1 MSIYI
6 NKQGQLKKINH
17 IYHCTSK
24 LIKGMDYEV
33 HEWLGLKC
41 LRKNNSNA
49 PYGWYGPT
57 LYAGPLKSLEFTI
70 DVNTDTSGG
79 LGDGAMDLL
88 PGFSVSRYS
97 LFYSKA
103 GRMCFRWKSMGY
115 QYRAFH
121 DVLNTTAYKIKVTT
135 SSIEVSGSKY
145 SFAEKDNINCKI
157 NSIGASFNDSRFK
170 DFVIDGINYYPVR
183 LLHSITADYDHD
195 GIARNAGDCGLIN
208 SKTGKFYGST
218 SPANYGYFTVENEFI
233 KSKLQSLVPKASAT
247 SVIFDYTANQD
258 TTDYELIGYVDKY
271 NYIACYQKGTEYLIL
286 SDDVIYAPE
295 DCSDLFSY
303 YSQLAV
309 LQFNNFNTRA
319 VRNMSQMIAAT
330 AIENIDVSM
339 FSTTMVTNMYS
350 MFSNNQK
357 LKSINIDNFNTSKV
371 LNFEGMFYQ
380 NLALE
385 TAHVN
390 INTAN
395 ATNLKGFFYYCNNLK
410 TIYSNDWNTDKVTQD
425 TDMFAYCGALVGGNG
440 TIYNASK
447 IGKEMAVVDEVIETT
462 VDEETVETVK
472 EGYFTK
478 PE

>member
-6 NKQGQLKKINH
+6 NKQGSLKRINH

-24 LIKGMDYEV
+24 LLEGLDYEV
-33 HEWLGLKC
+33 HEWLNVVPTSLNGGYYYKGPSMHIGKALTFSC
-41 LRKNNSNA
+41 ICCINSTFRSPREDCAIIA
-49 PYGWYGPT
+49 PYNNFIGDFVGISM
-57 LYAGPLKSLEFTI
+57 KSLVVMRRESKGNAYGI
-70 DVNTDTSGG
+70 KWGVKNER
-79 LGDGAMDLL
+79 
-88 PGFSVSRYS
+88 FSVSADITGITIDNVLIKPAYNKQYS
-97 LFYSKA
+97 QLDIY
-103 GRMCFRWKSMGY
+103 
-115 QYRAFH
+115 
-121 DVLNTTAYKIKVTT
+121 
-135 SSIEVSGSKY
+135 
-145 SFAEKDNINCKI
+145 INHPYL
-157 NSIGASFNDSRFK
+157 STFNVRLK
-170 DFVIDGINYYPVR
+170 NVVIDGINYYPVR
-183 LLHSITADYDHD
+183 LLHHITADSDND
-195 GIARNAGDCGLIN
+195 GIARNAEDCGLIN
-208 SKTGKFYGST
+208 SKTGKFYGSI
-218 SPANYGYFTVENEFI
+218 SPENYGYFTVENEFI
-233 KSKLQSLVPKASAT
+233 KSNLQALVPKASAT
-247 SVIFDYTANQD
+247 SVKFDYTANQD
-258 TTDYELIGYVDKY
+258 ITDFELIGYVDKY

-295 DCSDLFSY
+295 DCSDLFAF

-339 FSTTMVTNMYS
+339 FSTPMVTNMYS

-371 LNFEGMFYQ
+371 SNFEGMFYQ
-380 NLALE
+380 NLALT

-395 ATNLKGFFYYCNNLK
+395 ATNLKGFFYYCNHLK
-410 TIYSNDWNTDKVTQD
+410 TIYSKDWNTNKVTQD
-425 TDMFAYCGALVGGNG
+425 TDMFNYCASLVGGNG
-440 TIYNASK
+440 TTYNASK

>member
-1 MSIYI
+1 MSIYL
-6 NKQGQLKKINH
+6 NKQGSLKKINH

-24 LIKGMDYEV
+24 LIKGLDYEV
-33 HEWLGLKC
+33 HEWLGMIC
-41 LRKNNSNA
+41 LRRSYTS
-49 PYGWYGPT
+49 YGWDGPS
-57 LYAGPLKSLEFTI
+57 LNAGLHKSLEFTI
-70 DVNTDTSGG
+70 DINTDTVYGI
-79 LGDGAMDLL
+79 GAGAVNLL
-88 PGFSVSRYS
+88 PNFKVGRYT
-97 LFYSKA
+97 LFYSKNCK
-103 GRMCFRWKSMGY
+103 MCFRWKNMGY
-115 QYRAFH
+115 QYRAFD
-121 DVLNTTAYKIKVTT
+121 DVPNTTAYKIKVTT
-135 SSIEVSGSKY
+135 SSIEVSGSKF
-145 SFAEKDNINCKI
+145 SFAEKDNIDCTI
-157 NSIGASFNDSRFK
+157 NASSGSINDSRFK
-170 DFVIDGINYYPVR
+170 DFIIDGINYYPVR
-183 LLHSITADYDHD
+183 LLHSIPADYDYN

-218 SPANYGYFTVENEFI
+218 SSANYGYFTVENEFV
-233 KSKLQSLVPKASAT
+233 KSKLQALVPKKSAT
-247 SVIFDYTANQD
+247 SVIFDYTVNQD
-258 TTDYELIGYVDKY
+258 ITDFELIGYVDKY

-295 DCSDLFSY
+295 DCSNLFVFY
-303 YSQLAV
+303 FKLAV

-319 VRNMSQMIAAT
+319 VRNMYQMIAAT

-371 LNFEGMFYQ
+371 PNFEGMFYQ

-390 INTAN
+390 INTAS
-395 ATNLKGFFYYCNNLK
+395 ATNLKGFFYYCNHLK
-410 TIYSNDWNTDKVTQD
+410 TIYSNDWNTVNVTQD
-425 TDMFAYCGALVGGNG
+425 TYMFAYCAALVGGNG
-440 TIYNASK
+440 TTYNASK

-462 VDEETVETVK
+462 VDEETVETIK